1 MLILM
6 LEKKRNQPQ
15 QKEKHHQPEGLLA
28 DEKGLPKKEK
38 LICRYGFIND
48 DMPGWNMTTMS
59 GHHGALGRAIF
70 TRSVPLNLAPG
81 CQVGAKHHDI

>member
-1 MLILM
+1 M
-6 LEKKRNQPQ
+6 
-15 QKEKHHQPEGLLA
+15 
-28 DEKGLPKKEK
+28 
-38 LICRYGFIND
+38 ICRYGFIND

-70 TRSVPLNLAPG
+70 TRSAPRNLAPE